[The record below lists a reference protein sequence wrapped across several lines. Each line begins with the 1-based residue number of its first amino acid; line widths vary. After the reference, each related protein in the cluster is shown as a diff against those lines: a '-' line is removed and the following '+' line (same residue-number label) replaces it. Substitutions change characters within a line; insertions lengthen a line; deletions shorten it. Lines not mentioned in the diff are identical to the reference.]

1 MAEDGCINSG
11 IFQNLDILGKVEFK
25 DVEFTGDS
33 SIGTSPSTDT
43 LTIKSRIRMPE
54 SDDAVASKLTKVLVR
69 QSDNTLQFEPKAEEV
84 FKTIIVD
91 NQENIVASNLTDS
104 FRIKPGTNMTIQTD
118 ENSNTIT
125 FASSNGTNTQ
135 DLYKT
140 IRVDGHN
147 DLIPNT
153 STDILKFVGT
163 NNIDIVQLVEN

>member
-1 MAEDGCINSG
+1 
-11 IFQNLDILGKVEFK
+11 
-25 DVEFTGDS
+25 
-33 SIGTSPSTDT
+33 
-43 LTIKSRIRMPE
+43 MPE

-135 DLYKT
+135 DLYK
-140 IRVDGHN
+140 
-147 DLIPNT
+147 L
-153 STDILKFVGT
+153 
-163 NNIDIVQLVEN
+163 

>member
-84 FKTIIVD
+84 FKTIIV
-91 NQENIVASNLTDS
+91 I
-104 FRIKPGTNMTIQTD
+104 IKKI
-118 ENSNTIT
+118 
-125 FASSNGTNTQ
+125 
-135 DLYKT
+135 
-140 IRVDGHN
+140 
-147 DLIPNT
+147 
-153 STDILKFVGT
+153 
-163 NNIDIVQLVEN
+163 